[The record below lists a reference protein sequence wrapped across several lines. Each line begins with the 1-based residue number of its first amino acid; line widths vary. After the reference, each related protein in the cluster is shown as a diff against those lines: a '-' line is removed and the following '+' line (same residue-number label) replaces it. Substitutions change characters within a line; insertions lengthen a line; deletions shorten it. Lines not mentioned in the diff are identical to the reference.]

1 MSVPHPSGSVKR
13 RRYDVSRRRAA
24 AARQQDA
31 VLDAAWRRFAA
42 DGFAATTVEAIAHE
56 AGASTATIYKVFGG
70 KPGLVR
76 ALVRRALLGDPEATR
91 AAEDRSDAAGL
102 DAKDGPTLV
111 HAWGELVAEVSPR
124 VSPILLLLRD
134 VAAHDRAA
142 ADLFDELEAERLT
155 RMGVNA
161 RALERIGAL
170 RAGVSRAQARDVMW
184 TYTSPDL
191 YDVLVRRRGWSARRY
206 ARFVTDA
213 LSAALL

>member
-24 AARQQDA
+24 SARQQDA

-42 DGFAATTVEAIAHE
+42 DGFAGSTVDAIAHE
-56 AGASTATIYKVFGG
+56 AGVSTATIYKVFGG

-76 ALVRRALLGDPEATR
+76 ALVHRALLGDPAAAR
-91 AAEDRSDAAGL
+91 AAEERSDTAGL
-102 DAKDGPTLV
+102 DATDGATLV
-111 HAWGELVAEVSPR
+111 HAWGELAEVSPR

-184 TYTSPDL
+184 TYTAPDL

-206 ARFVTDA
+206 ARFVTEA